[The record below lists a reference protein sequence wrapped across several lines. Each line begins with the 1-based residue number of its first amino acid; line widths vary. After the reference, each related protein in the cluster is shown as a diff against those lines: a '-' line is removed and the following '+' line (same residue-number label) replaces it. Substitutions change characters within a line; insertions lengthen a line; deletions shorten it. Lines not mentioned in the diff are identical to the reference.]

1 MLNLSNTARKTS
13 NVCLTTTCPLS
24 DPSLV
29 KDLIALFKDS
39 LR

>member
-1 MLNLSNTARKTS
+1 MLNLSNTAKKTS
-13 NVCLTTTCPLS
+13 NVCLTTTCSLS

-29 KDLIALFKDS
+29 KDLIALFKDR